1 MPLDKGTIQIL
12 RKQLGWVGGSWQM
25 LTFAYKVGGW
35 VVANAYVSKMEK
47 VNTTVRQIVN
57 ALIEP

>member
-1 MPLDKGTIQIL
+1 
-12 RKQLGWVGGSWQM
+12 M

-57 ALIEP
+57 ALIDP

>member
-1 MPLDKGTIQIL
+1 
-12 RKQLGWVGGSWQM
+12 M

-35 VVANAYVSKMEK
+35 VVANAYISKMEK